1 MAGKYVQ
8 DMTEGKEL
16 PLLVKFSIPMIIGNI
31 FQQFYNMVDS
41 IIVGH
46 YVGADALAAV
56 GATGSLNFLFFSLCG
71 GMSVGIGILVSQHF
85 GAKEDDYVKKV
96 IANTVY
102 IMLGIGII
110 MSILGVV
117 FARPILA
124 LLRTP
129 AEIIDDSTIYMQIV
143 CAGVLAVAGY
153 NAISSILRALGDSK
167 TPLIFL
173 VVASIINV
181 GLDLL
186 FVMEFGL
193 GVSGVAYATIIA
205 QSVAAIGSIV
215 FALIKNPYFKI
226 EKEHRKFDKEIIQR
240 SVRLGVPVAAQ
251 SAMIAMS
258 CIALQAV
265 VNGFGAVVV
274 AAFTAT
280 SRIEQLVQQPF
291 NSVGAAMSTFAGQNI
306 GAKKIERVRSG
317 YRKSISMIAGFS
329 LAMLVVAWTC
339 GKYIMK
345 LFVDDAEVISLG
357 ITALKITS
365 TMYFPLG
372 MIYIT
377 RGLLNGS
384 GDAFYAMINGVVE
397 LLGRVIFPVLLVM
410 IPMIGVWGV
419 WLATGFTWIIA
430 ALASIIRYRQGK
442 WMYKSAV
449 MRET

>member
-1 MAGKYVQ
+1 MTMAGKYVQ

-193 GVSGVAYATIIA
+193 GVSG
-205 QSVAAIGSIV
+205 
-215 FALIKNPYFKI
+215 
-226 EKEHRKFDKEIIQR
+226 D
-240 SVRLGVPVAAQ
+240 
-251 SAMIAMS
+251 
-258 CIALQAV
+258 
-265 VNGFGAVVV
+265 
-274 AAFTAT
+274 
-280 SRIEQLVQQPF
+280 
-291 NSVGAAMSTFAGQNI
+291 
-306 GAKKIERVRSG
+306 
-317 YRKSISMIAGFS
+317 RKS
-329 LAMLVVAWTC
+329 VV
-339 GKYIMK
+339 
-345 LFVDDAEVISLG
+345 
-357 ITALKITS
+357 
-365 TMYFPLG
+365 
-372 MIYIT
+372 
-377 RGLLNGS
+377 
-384 GDAFYAMINGVVE
+384 
-397 LLGRVIFPVLLVM
+397 
-410 IPMIGVWGV
+410 
-419 WLATGFTWIIA
+419 
-430 ALASIIRYRQGK
+430 
-442 WMYKSAV
+442 
-449 MRET
+449 